1 VVGVHAHALQ
11 APTEE
16 REAAVAAIESA
27 LRHPLLR
34 SAKAALEVRRETPV
48 VDVLGVGEMLEGT
61 IDLAFRDANGW
72 TVVEFKTDDDLKAHL
87 PEYQAQ
93 TEAYVKAIGGA
104 TKERTRG
111 VLLRV

>member
-1 VVGVHAHALQ
+1 V
-11 APTEE
+11 
-16 REAAVAAIESA
+16 S
-27 LRHPLLR
+27 
-34 SAKAALEVRRETPV
+34 V

-61 IDLAFRDANGW
+61 IDLAFRDASGW
-72 TVVEFKTDDDLKAHL
+72 TVVEFKTDDDLEAHL
-87 PEYQAQ
+87 AEYQAQ